1 MRWCVCAFPTPPSSR
16 DHFESLFM
24 FRPSPPSFD
33 GCLSSKLV
41 PAVFPTGQQFER
53 TITFCVVI
61 CLFSPAI
68 IAFSATVLTQFCL
81 SGLCGLHLTL
91 PVKGSVFKKPRS
103 ERLQVERRRPRY
115 SGSVFVS
122 REKVSLGNPE
132 GNETANKI

>member
-1 MRWCVCAFPTPPSSR
+1 MRWCVCAFPAPPSSR

-33 GCLSSKLV
+33 GCLSSKLA

-61 CLFSPAI
+61 CLFPPAI

-91 PVKGSVFKKPRS
+91 PVKGSVFKSRA
-103 ERLQVERRRPRY
+103 RRGFKL
-115 SGSVFVS
+115 SAVVHVTQGASSFLA
-122 REKVSLGNPE
+122 EKVSLGNPE